1 MSYWIRFRHDGQAKF
16 GTLEGKTIS
25 VFEGNMFEQPRKT
38 TETAPLDN
46 IEYLT
51 PCLPAKMI
59 GLVNNFYAAAEKGG
73 LPIPKEPLYFFKPP
87 SCFLP
92 HTGEIVQPKSPVGR
106 VIYEGELGIVIG
118 KVCKD
123 VDESEVEDCIFGYT
137 CVNDVTALQM
147 IHADLSFAQ
156 WCRAKSFDTFGVFGP
171 GIRTDLD
178 PDRLT
183 VKSILNGRVRQDYPV
198 ADMIFSPRE
207 LVMRISRDMTLVPGD
222 LIICGTSVGALPMK
236 PDSTIEIQIDGI
248 GTLTNTYV
256 AAR

>member
-16 GTLEGKTIS
+16 GTLEEETIS
-25 VFEGNMFEQPRKT
+25 VFEGDMFKQPAAT
-38 TETAPLDN
+38 SETVALES
-46 IEYLT
+46 IKYLT
-51 PCLPAKMI
+51 PCQPSKMI

-73 LPIPKEPLYFFKPP
+73 LPIPEEPHYFFKPP

-92 HTGEIVQPKSPVGR
+92 HNGEIVQPESPVGR

-118 KVCKD
+118 KECKD
-123 VDESEVEDCIFGYT
+123 VAESEVEDCIFGYT
-137 CVNDVTALQM
+137 CVNDVTALQ
-147 IHADLSFAQ
+147 IINAEPSFAQ

-178 PDRLT
+178 PSPLAIKT
-183 VKSILNGRVRQDYPV
+183 ILNGRVRQDYPV

-207 LVMRISRDMTLVPGD
+207 LVIRISRDMTLVPGD
-222 LIICGTSVGALPMK
+222 LIICGTSVGVLPMK
-236 PDSTIEIQIDGI
+236 PTSTIEIQIDGI

-256 AAR
+256 AAG